1 MKVKKYILCL
11 PVAALALALTS
22 CNDFLDK
29 YPDSRMDLKNP
40 TEVSQLLVSAYPQAH
55 PAYLTEMYSDNTD
68 EQLHSTWSAFD
79 RFQEQA
85 YQWKDIDD
93 VSDTESPYQLWSAHY
108 AAISA
113 CNEAIEYIERT
124 VKDAQSEE
132 DYRAQ
137 LGEALLCRAFSM
149 FQLSTVFCQAY
160 DKTTA
165 ANQLGLPYPTEPEK
179 VVGRLIERGTLA
191 ELYQKIEADML
202 KGMSLVGTKYAK
214 PKFHF
219 TKQAAYAFATRFYL
233 YAQKY
238 DKAVMYANKVLG
250 EQPADILRNW
260 AEWNR
265 LGPSGNV
272 QPNAF
277 ITASNSAN
285 ILLLPVPSQ
294 WGVISIPIQA
304 GSKYAHGELISKNE
318 TLQAPGPWGD
328 SGSTLNYTVLYNNGV
343 SKYCLRKIPYVPK
356 VIDATAEIGVPY
368 GEYAVFS
375 TDITLLERA
384 EAYALLG
391 QYDKALQD
399 INTELTVFSKNRK
412 QLTLAEIQ
420 DFYKS
425 MAYYTP
431 TKPTPKKALHPL
443 FTIESTTQEPLLQCL
458 LQLKRLVTI
467 HEGFRLQDVKRYG
480 ITMYRRKVDTQ
491 SNVTAV
497 TDSMK
502 VGDPRL
508 AIQLPQ
514 DVISAG
520 VTANPRNN

>member
-1 MKVKKYILCL
+1 
-11 PVAALALALTS
+11 
-22 CNDFLDK
+22 
-29 YPDSRMDLKNP
+29 
-40 TEVSQLLVSAYPQAH
+40 
-55 PAYLTEMYSDNTD
+55 
-68 EQLHSTWSAFD
+68 
-79 RFQEQA
+79 
-85 YQWKDIDD
+85 
-93 VSDTESPYQLWSAHY
+93 
-108 AAISA
+108 
-113 CNEAIEYIERT
+113 
-124 VKDAQSEE
+124 
-132 DYRAQ
+132 
-137 LGEALLCRAFSM
+137 M

-191 ELYQKIEADML
+191 ELYQKIEADIL
-202 KGMSLVGTKYAK
+202 KGISLVGTKYAK

-233 YAQKY
+233 YAQQY
-238 DKAVMYANKVLG
+238 DKAVKYADMVLG
-250 EQPADILRNW
+250 DQPADILRNW

-277 ITASNSAN
+277 VTASNSAN

-294 WGVISIPIQA
+294 WGVISIPILA

-391 QYDKALQD
+391 QYDKALKD

-467 HEGFRLQDVKRYG
+467 HEGLRLQDVKRYG
-480 ITMYRRKVDTQ
+480 ITMYRRKVDVQ

-514 DVISAG
+514 DVITAG
-520 VTANPRNN
+520 VKPNPRNN

>member
-1 MKVKKYILCL
+1 MKVKKYILYL

-93 VSDTESPYQLWSAHY
+93 VSNTETPYQLWSAHY

-165 ANQLGLPYPTEPEK
+165 AKELGLPYPTEPEK

-202 KGMSLVGTKYAK
+202 KGIALVGTKYAK

-233 YAQKY
+233 YAQQY
-238 DKAVMYANKVLG
+238 DKAVKYANMVLG
-250 EQPADILRNW
+250 DQPADILRNW

-277 ITASNSAN
+277 VNASNNAN
-285 ILLLPVPSQ
+285 IMLLPVPSQ

-328 SGSTLNYTVLYNNGV
+328 SGSSLNYTVLYNNGV
-343 SKYCLRKIPYVPK
+343 SKYCLRKLPYVPK

-391 QYDKALQD
+391 QYDKALKD

-412 QLTLAEIQ
+412 QLTLADIQ
-420 DFYKS
+420 DFYGS

-431 TKPTPKKALHPL
+431 TKPTPKKKLNPL
-443 FTIESTTQEPLLQCL
+443 FTVEATTQEPLLQCL

-467 HEGFRLQDVKRYG
+467 TRVSVCRMLSVMVSQCIVERLMCSQ
-480 ITMYRRKVDTQ
+480 T
-491 SNVTAV
+491 
-497 TDSMK
+497 
-502 VGDPRL
+502 L
-508 AIQLPQ
+508 LP
-514 DVISAG
+514 
-520 VTANPRNN
+520 

>member
-1 MKVKKYILCL
+1 MKVKKYILYL

-93 VSDTESPYQLWSAHY
+93 VSNTETPYQLWSAHY
-108 AAISA
+108 AAISS
-113 CNEAIEYIERT
+113 CNEAIAFINSVSNQDEYQE
-124 VKDAQSEE
+124 
-132 DYRAQ
+132 Q

-165 ANQLGLPYPTEPEK
+165 AKELGLPYPTEPEK

-202 KGMSLVGTKYAK
+202 KGIALVGTKYAK

-233 YAQKY
+233 YAQQY
-238 DKAVMYANKVLG
+238 DKAVKYADLVLG
-250 EQPADILRNW
+250 EQPTDVLRNW
-260 AEWNR
+260 TEWNR

-277 ITASNSAN
+277 VMASNNAN
-285 ILLLPVPSQ
+285 ILLLPVPSE
-294 WGVISIPIQA
+294 WGVISIPTLM
-304 GSKYAHGELISKNE
+304 GSKYAHGQLLSKTE
-318 TLQAPGPWGD
+318 TLQAAGPWGD
-328 SGSTLNYTVLYNNGV
+328 SGNEMLYSVTYNNGV
-343 SKYCLRKIPYVPK
+343 SKYALRKIPYVPR
-356 VIDATAEIGVPY
+356 VLDVSAGIGIPY
-368 GEYAVFS
+368 SEYAVFN
-375 TDITLLERA
+375 TDETLLERA
-384 EAYALLG
+384 EAYALSG
-391 QYDKALQD
+391 KYAEALKD
-399 INTELTVFSKNRK
+399 INTELTAFSKK
-412 QLTLAEIQ
+412 KVQLTLDKIK
-420 DFYKS
+420 DFYNS
-425 MAYYTP
+425 ISYYTP
-431 TKPTPKKALHPL
+431 TKPTPKKKFHTNFA
-443 FTIESTTQEPLLQCL
+443 IESSTQEPLLQAI

-467 HEGFRLQDVKRYG
+467 HEGLRMQDVKRYG
-480 ITMYRRKVDTQ
+480 ITIYRRSIET
-491 SNVTAV
+491 NNTINPA
-497 TDSMK
+497 TDSLT
-502 VGDPRL
+502 VNDPRV
-508 AIQLPQ
+508 AIQIPQ
-514 DVISAG
+514 ETIVAG
-520 VTANPRNN
+520 LQANPRNKK